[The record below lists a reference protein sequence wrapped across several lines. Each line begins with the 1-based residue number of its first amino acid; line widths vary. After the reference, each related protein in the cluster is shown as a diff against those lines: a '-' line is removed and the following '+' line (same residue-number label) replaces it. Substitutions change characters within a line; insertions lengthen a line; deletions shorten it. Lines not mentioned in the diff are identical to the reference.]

1 MGIRLKFLAYFCLIS
16 EVFTGEL
23 VKPPDGNGLFITGRG
38 CGGSTKIRYLTY
50 IPEDL
55 EKHECTFINLKY
67 SEPPNKASKCVLCK
81 ENSKCSNTNGDY
93 TCQCS
98 IGYFHI

>member
-1 MGIRLKFLAYFCLIS
+1 MTLLGSIFQFLAYLCLIS
-16 EVFTGEL
+16 EIFCGEL

-55 EKHECTFINLKY
+55 DKHECTFINLKD
-67 SEPPNKASKCVLCK
+67 SKPP
-81 ENSKCSNTNGDY
+81 G
-93 TCQCS
+93 S
-98 IGYFHI
+98 IKDSTAGK